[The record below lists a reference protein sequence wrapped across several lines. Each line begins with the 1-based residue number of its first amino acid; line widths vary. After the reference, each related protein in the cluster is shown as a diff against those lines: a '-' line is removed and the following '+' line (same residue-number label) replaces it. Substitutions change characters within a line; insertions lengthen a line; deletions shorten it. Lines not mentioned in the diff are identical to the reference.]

1 MRIIPSEDLDKV
13 TNIHAMTVS
22 ELLYDIVVRTIGNSS
37 DPDLAINSHMD
48 ISKAVDTSIDI
59 YNTLKANG
67 IIQVHEFDE
76 EDLELAKE
84 LYDDIQQESSDDS
97 NDLLGNS
104 NYYGATVKKL

>member
-1 MRIIPSEDLDKV
+1 MRIIPTEDLDKV

-22 ELLYDIVVRTIGNSS
+22 ELLYDIVVRTIGN
-37 DPDLAINSHMD
+37 NKD

>member
-22 ELLYDIVVRTIGNSS
+22 ELLYDIVVRTIGSS
-37 DPDLAINSHMD
+37 KD

-67 IIQVHEFDE
+67 IVQVHEFDE

>member
-22 ELLYDIVVRTIGNSS
+22 ELLYDIVVRTIGN
-37 DPDLAINSHMD
+37 NKD

-76 EDLELAKE
+76 DDLELAKE

-97 NDLLGNS
+97 SDLLGNS

>member
-22 ELLYDIVVRTIGNSS
+22 ELLYDIVVRTIGN
-37 DPDLAINSHMD
+37 NKD

-84 LYDDIQQESSDDS
+84 FYDDIQQESSDDS

>member
-22 ELLYDIVVRTIGNSS
+22 ELLYDIVVRTIGN
-37 DPDLAINSHMD
+37 NKD